1 MREGVTFADVLIVP
15 KYSNIE
21 SRLEIDVASKYLGGW
36 RVPIISAPMDT
47 LSGPRMVAAL
57 SDANAYGILHRFG
70 EPEKLKQNA
79 YEARLLNEKGHFG
92 ISIGVKD
99 FDSTRLWLDSVGSA
113 HIHSVC
119 VDVAHGHH
127 QLVIDTI
134 KRLKEWMWQNNYS
147 WHIIAGNVAT
157 GDGFWALA
165 SAGAD
170 AIRVGIGSGSACTT
184 RGMTGV
190 GVPQLTALMDCVEA
204 QAGYPNVALIADGG
218 IQSPG
223 DICKA
228 LAAGADAVMLGKMLA
243 GSDESNAPVDSLNHR
258 VYRGQSLNGSNGA
271 RGAPEGIQGIIDN
284 TGPVKETV
292 ERLMHYLRSSMSY
305 VGARN
310 LKEFRERVEFIKVS
324 PATQQESQTRLGV

>member
-1 MREGVTFADVLIVP
+1 MREGLTYADVLIIP
-15 KYSNIE
+15 KYSDIE
-21 SRLEIDVASKYLGGW
+21 SRIEIDVTSKYLGGW

-47 LSGPRMVAAL
+47 VSGPRMVASMYDL
-57 SDANAYGILHRFG
+57 NAYGILHRFA
-70 EPEKLKQNA
+70 PPPILISNI
-79 YEARLLNEKGHFG
+79 YTTRYLNDKALFG

-99 FDSTRLWLDSVGSA
+99 FDSTKIWLNAAGPA
-113 HIHSVC
+113 GIHSVC

-127 QLVIDTI
+127 SLVIDTI
-134 KRLKEWMWQNNYS
+134 KRLKDWMYENNYS

-184 RGMTGV
+184 RGMTGI
-190 GVPQLTALMDCVEA
+190 GVPQLTAIMDCVEA

-218 IQSPG
+218 IQAPG

-243 GSDESNAPVDSLNHR
+243 GSDESNAPADSLNHR

-284 TGPVKETV
+284 TGPVKDTV

-310 LKEFRERVEFIKVS
+310 LKEFRERVEFIRVS